1 MAQRVSTNLEQDALD
16 ALAAFTPVRVS
27 IIALLRTD
35 EPATRAHISA
45 QLGLQTKTALYHL
58 GQLQAL
64 SVVETEP
71 PLGAER
77 SGQRILYRLN
87 AVRVRELHATLG
99 RALGI

>member
-1 MAQRVSTNLEQDALD
+1 MVRMAQRVSTDLDQDALD

-35 EPATRAHISA
+35 EPATRAHIAA

-64 SVVETEP
+64 GVVATEP
-71 PLGAER
+71 PPGVER
-77 SGQRILYRLN
+77 SGQRVLYRLN
-87 AVRVRELHATLG
+87 AARVRDLHAK
-99 RALGI
+99 